1 MLVYWLN
8 LSSMKASFVKV
19 IIVSS
24 TFLIVLCSAIMNQS
38 GPGGGYSNAPGDGN
52 CTVCHTS
59 ALITSNNTNLNN
71 IRLKGNFT
79 GNGYIPDSTYSM
91 ELTFK
96 QTGKVKYGF
105 QITCLDKT
113 GSPAGTFINTSTRTS
128 KVTKLYNS
136 KTREYI
142 QHTTLGTS
150 TVGTDSTR
158 WVFNWK
164 APSANIGNLTFYM
177 VVMAANN
184 NGTDDNGD
192 IVYAKTMLLTP
203 SSLLPSALAK
213 SNDTLT
219 CTGYTV
225 QLNGSGTNSPN
236 AYNWIIN
243 GGTPSSSTQ
252 QNPTVTFS
260 STGPKTAILTVRN
273 SKGVSFPDTLNFIVN
288 QTPLASILNG
298 SVGNICKG
306 DSINLTASFVSGASY
321 TWLHNGKTSRS
332 VYVKDTGSYKVKVS
346 NVATQCNATSLPFKL
361 SVFPLP
367 TISLSR
373 MSLNDS
379 VCQMVNETI
388 TATGTNIDS
397 VLWYVN
403 GKLTYRT
410 KGLSIAINSSSNVS
424 VYAIAKSI
432 NNCKSLASN
441 QLNFVVIPKVY
452 PKNIVIQKT
461 TSSIWIKWSNSNTM
475 KSMVYSIDN
484 GSFNACSSD
493 STLSLS
499 GLNANTNYRIVL
511 RTIQSGPCVL
521 ADTVLNIKTNLCSN
535 ISYQLSHAARVCLSS
550 PLKITANQLN
560 GKSYSISWNNGPFT
574 LDTIYSVNANFNDSI
589 RFELKD
595 SSSLNCPSI
604 VEYVKYA
611 VDTLLDPAAFTTQ
624 NIYSCD
630 SAFSLLLPFAY
641 DSCIYYL
648 NNSMVFKG
656 GNSHVFKGMSS
667 NSSLKVRAHN
677 QTCVKT
683 YDHWQYSPYPRV
695 NAGIQIAK
703 RWKFYDFSSDTNNAI
718 QHYWYFNQQLVETI
732 GAFTYDMTPFIG
744 DTILIKHITYS
755 RNNCQDTA
763 NETCIVSDFT
773 SLQNTDLSSVI
784 VFPNPS
790 KDHLFIQG
798 LPLGSIV
805 DLFTMQGQNLIHQ
818 AVHCSEYGIDLKPF
832 KSGVYVLMLQNPEGG
847 ILQSKIIVE

>member
-1 MLVYWLN
+1 
-8 LSSMKASFVKV
+8 MKASFIKV
-19 IIVSS
+19 TIVAS
-24 TFLIVLCSAIMNQS
+24 TFLLVLCSAIMNQS

-52 CTVCHTS
+52 CTACHTS
-59 ALITSNNTNLNN
+59 SLITSNNTNLNN

-113 GSPAGTFINTSTRTS
+113 GSPAGTFTNTSTRTS

-142 QHTTLGTS
+142 QQTTLGTS

-192 IVYAKTMLLTP
+192 IVYAKTMVLTP

-225 QLNGSGTNSPN
+225 QLNGSGTNSPTT
-236 AYNWIIN
+236 YDWIIN

-260 STGPKTAILTVRN
+260 STGPKSAILTVRN

-298 SVGNICKG
+298 SAANICKG

-321 TWLHNGKTSRS
+321 TWLHNGKSSRS

-346 NVATQCNATSLPFKL
+346 NVSTQCNATSLPFKL

-373 MSLNDS
+373 MSLKDS

-388 TATGTNIDS
+388 TATGNNIDS

-410 KGLSIAINSSSNVS
+410 KGLSIAINSSNNVS

-432 NNCKSLASN
+432 NNCKSVASN
-441 QLNFVVIPKVY
+441 QLNFVVVPKVY

-461 TSSIWIKWSNSNTM
+461 TSSIVIKWNNASTM

-484 GSFNACSSD
+484 VNFNACSTD

-499 GLNANTNYRIVL
+499 GLNAYTNYRIIL
-511 RTIQSGPCVL
+511 RTIQSGPCL
-521 ADTVLNIKTNLCSN
+521 QTDTILNIKTNLCSN
-535 ISYQLSHAARVCLSS
+535 LSYQLSHAARVCLSS

-560 GKSYSISWNNGPFT
+560 GKSYSISWNNGPFR

-611 VDTLLDPAAFTTQ
+611 IDTLLDPAVFTSE

-630 SAFSLLLPFAY
+630 SSFVLFIPFAY
-641 DSCIYYL
+641 DSCVYYL
-648 NNSMVFKG
+648 NNNKVYKGSNIHEFKEMG
-656 GNSHVFKGMSS
+656 S
-667 NSSLKVRAHN
+667 NSIIKVRAHN

-683 YDHWQYSPYPRV
+683 YDHFLYSPYPKV
-695 NAGIQIAK
+695 QAGIQTAK
-703 RWKFYDFSSDTNNAI
+703 RWKFYDFSSDTSNVLTH
-718 QHYWYFNQQLVETI
+718 QWYFNQSIVSTV
-732 GAFTYDMTPFIG
+732 GAFTFDMTPYIG
-744 DTILIKHITYS
+744 DTIRVKHLVNS
-755 RNNCQDTA
+755 RNNCQDSA
-763 NETCIVSDFT
+763 IETCIVPDFT
-773 SLQNTDLSSVI
+773 SLQNAELLSVE
-784 VFPNPS
+784 VYPNPA
-790 KDHLFIQG
+790 KDQLSIEG

-805 DLFTMQGQNLIHQ
+805 ELFTMQGQKLIHQ
-818 AVHCSEYGIDLKPF
+818 AVLGSRYTIDLKPLMP
-832 KSGVYVLMLQNPEGG
+832 GVYVLTLQNPEGG
-847 ILQSKIIVE
+847 KLQTKIIVE